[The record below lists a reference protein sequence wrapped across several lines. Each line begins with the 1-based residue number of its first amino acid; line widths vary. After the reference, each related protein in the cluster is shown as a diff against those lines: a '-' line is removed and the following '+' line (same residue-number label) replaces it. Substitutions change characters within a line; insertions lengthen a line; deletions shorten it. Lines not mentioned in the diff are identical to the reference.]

1 MSSSM
6 GTIYV
11 GDVGTPIT
19 LTILD
24 ESGSAV
30 DLATADTTII
40 YLLVPGMAEGGAV
53 AHTASLVSGGS
64 TGQITYSTQAG
75 DVGVAGRWR
84 VQGYVHVTGGTHYRT
99 SAAFFDVLDVI

>member
-24 ESGSAV
+24 EAGAAV
-30 DLATADTTII
+30 SLATADTTVI
-40 YLLVPGMAEGGAV
+40 YLLVPGATEGSSV
-53 AHTASLVSGGS
+53 AHTATVVGDGS
-64 TGQITYSTQAG
+64 TGQITYTTQAG
-75 DVGVAGRWR
+75 DIGTAGRWR
-84 VQGYVHVTGGTHYRT
+84 VQGYVHVTGGTYYRT
-99 SAAFFDVLDVI
+99 SVAAFDALAVI